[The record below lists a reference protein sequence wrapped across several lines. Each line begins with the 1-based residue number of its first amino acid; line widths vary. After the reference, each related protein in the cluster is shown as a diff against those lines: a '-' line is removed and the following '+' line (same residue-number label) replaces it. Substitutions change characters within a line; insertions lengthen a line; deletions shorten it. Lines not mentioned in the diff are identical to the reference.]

1 MMLRKKGDLQMCMF
15 VCRHTYKHAC
25 KQVHTYVCIIIKYVC
40 IIIKYVCIIIK
51 YVCIIIK
58 YVYPPA
64 CHGLVMML
72 REEGDTLVL
81 CLCANTYTYTHT
93 HTRMHVHRYAYIRI
107 KYVCIAAKYVCIA
120 AKYVCIAAN
129 MYAYIPPC
137 YSLAIMLRKE
147 GDLRVCM
154 FVCTQ
159 IHGHMLHVYACMH
172 AYTHTYMY
180 IHICILL
187 SNMYISSSLLLNF
200 LLCCAKW
207 VECRSVRVCV
217 CMHTHRH
224 THTKKY
230 KTHIYMYAY
239 STPLLFC
246 CE

>member
-1 MMLRKKGDLQMCMF
+1 MH
-15 VCRHTYKHAC
+15 VCVHTHIQTRM
-25 KQVHTYVCIIIKYVC
+25 QVHT
-40 IIIKYVCIIIK
+40 

-64 CHGLVMML
+64 CHSLVMML

-107 KYVCIAAKYVCIA
+107 KYVCIA

-239 STPLLFC
+239 SAPLLFC